1 MKNQTSQRNKPILIN
16 SNNSKEKRKDDYAHK
31 CFSPLPKNSS
41 QININNSTKNRERDL
56 INTSPRSRK
65 KTIKESSKNEWKP
78 SPNELKM
85 NDVGNKVSEFRYYS
99 SSDQREKKNV
109 SKNNSQNS
117 SANTSNRNKINL
129 ETPQRAN
136 K

>member
-1 MKNQTSQRNKPILIN
+1 MKNQTGQRNKPILIN
-16 SNNSKEKRKDDYAHK
+16 SNNSKEKRKDEYVPK

-41 QININNSTKNRERDL
+41 QININSTKNRERDL

-65 KTIKESSKNEWKP
+65 KTFKESSKNELKP
-78 SPNELKM
+78 STNELKM
-85 NDVGNKVSEFRYYS
+85 NDVGNKVNEFRYCS

-117 SANTSNRNKINL
+117 SANTSNRNKVNL